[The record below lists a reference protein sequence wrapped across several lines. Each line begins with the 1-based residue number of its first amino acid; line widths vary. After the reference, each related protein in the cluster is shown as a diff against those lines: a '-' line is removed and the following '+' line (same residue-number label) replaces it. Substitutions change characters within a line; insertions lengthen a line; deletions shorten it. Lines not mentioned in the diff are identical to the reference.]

1 MKRFLHLIA
10 LLTVSAAYLIV
21 KSPDAI
27 VWIRPYWFDLYQLGD
42 LYRYSYL
49 AEYKDTAVHSS
60 PLPVMK
66 EKQKLSLFVIGDS
79 FAGPFEKGHF
89 PMAANY
95 SFVNWNHVNQSDIHL
110 NLDTSENNVLV
121 LQCSEKHILMRWEK
135 SSYTPYLFPF
145 DHHRNDTGGVGFEY
159 RKKPETFLQKTER
172 LIGRPAV
179 AEQNIGILLFS
190 NPLVLHIKESKARL
204 NRFLFHRIADEV
216 EEYPEK
222 KILVQRMTSELK
234 YKYMSSF
241 RPHSDEET
249 NAIAGNLGRMNQYY
263 RRAGF
268 DTVLIAL
275 VPNPISVID
284 PNYKG
289 RTYNELLPRL
299 ESDVSGLGVVSV
311 YAKFQFGKESLFRK
325 GDSHWNLAGEQVWLS
340 ALNQNLDQIANQIP
354 ENKKA
359 RQ

>member
-1 MKRFLHLIA
+1 LKRFLYLVA
-10 LLTVSAAYLIV
+10 LLVVSVAYLIV

-49 AEYKDTAVHSS
+49 AEYKDTAVHSP

-66 EKQKLSLFVIGDS
+66 EKQKLSLYVIGDS
-79 FAGPFEKGHF
+79 FSGPFEKGHF
-89 PMAANY
+89 PTAALY
-95 SFVNWNHVNQSDIHL
+95 SFANWNHVNQSDIQLH
-110 NLDTSENNVLV
+110 LDTNQFNALV

-135 SSYTPYLFPF
+135 KSYKPYLFSY
-145 DHHRNDTGGVGFEY
+145 DHDRKDTVGFEY
-159 RKKPETFLQKTER
+159 SKKPETFLQKTER
-172 LIGRPAV
+172 LVGRPAV

-190 NPLVLHIKESKARL
+190 NPVVLAIKESKASW
-204 NRFLFHRIADEV
+204 NKFAFNRIADEV

-222 KILVQRMTSELK
+222 KILVQRLTSDLK

-241 RPHSDEET
+241 RSHSDTEISE
-249 NAIAGNLGRMNQYY
+249 IARNLGRINEYY
-263 RRAGF
+263 RQAGF

-284 PNYKG
+284 PEYKG
-289 RTYNELLPRL
+289 RTYNQVLPRI
-299 ESDVSGLGVVSV
+299 EKSVVGLGVVSV
-311 YAKFQFGKESLFRK
+311 FDEFTKGKERLFRR
-325 GDSHWNLAGEQVWLS
+325 GDSHWNLAGEKIWLS
-340 ALNQNLDQIANQIP
+340 TLNQKLDSISLQMP

>member
-1 MKRFLHLIA
+1 MVA
-10 LLTVSAAYLIV
+10 LLVVSVAYLIV

-49 AEYKDTAVHSS
+49 AEYKDTAVHSP

-79 FAGPFEKGHF
+79 FSGPFEKGHF
-89 PMAANY
+89 PTAAHY
-95 SFVNWNHVNQSDIHL
+95 SFANWNHLNQSDVLLHVDS
-110 NLDTSENNVLV
+110 NQYNVLV

-135 SSYTPYLFPF
+135 NSYKPYLFPF
-145 DHHRNDTGGVGFEY
+145 DHERKDTVGFEY

-179 AEQNIGILLFS
+179 TEQNIGILLLS
-190 NPLVLHIKESKARL
+190 NPLVIQIKESKARL
-204 NRFLFHRIADEV
+204 NRFLFQRIADEV

-222 KILVQRMTSELK
+222 KILIQRMTSDLK

-241 RPHSDEET
+241 RPHSNEEI

-311 YAKFQFGKESLFRK
+311 YGKFQLGKESLFRK
-325 GDSHWNLAGEQVWLS
+325 GDSHWNLAGEKIWLS